1 MKVMKN
7 SKKKES
13 KENHFFLNSF
23 SVDEIDDV
31 SELLRVLL
39 SV

>member
-1 MKVMKN
+1 MKVIKD
-7 SKKKES
+7 SKKRIKRKS
-13 KENHFFLNSF
+13 HFFLNSF